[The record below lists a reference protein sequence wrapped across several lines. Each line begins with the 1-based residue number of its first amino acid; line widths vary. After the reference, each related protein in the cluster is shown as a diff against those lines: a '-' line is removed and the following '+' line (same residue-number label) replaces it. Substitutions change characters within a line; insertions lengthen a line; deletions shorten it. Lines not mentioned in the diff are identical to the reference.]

1 MSVVCALCEDSNNH
15 STSML
20 ATTKRD
26 SDNWNSIRSYEKV
39 WLWLMAFFASKCRGK
54 EAQEWRIKFH
64 KRLIH
69 NSLLRVLSRHQVVF
83 MKMMVAFSLRQ
94 QPTLKDIYPK
104 DYRNMVMICVAHET
118 SLLYFSLFWQK
129 TVCFEVEIIYSFSH
143 LIYRTR
149 ATITRSWLETA
160 VEY

>member
-1 MSVVCALCEDSNNH
+1 
-15 STSML
+15 ML

-39 WLWLMAFFASKCRGK
+39 WLWLAFFASKCRGK

-94 QPTLKDIYPK
+94 QPTLKVIYPK
-104 DYRNMVMICVAHET
+104 YISNIGYALAHEI
-118 SLLYFSLFWQK
+118 SFVCYFGQK
-129 TVCFEVEIIYSFSH
+129 KSILWSKNFQLSH
-143 LIYRTR
+143 SYVNPFFVHRIQ
-149 ATITRSWLETA
+149 LE
-160 VEY
+160 